1 MKYKFK
7 TLIKIYLNSGIQ
19 SLKNI
24 EILETMLQTDLV
36 KGMIS
41 VSIS

>member
-1 MKYKFK
+1 MQYHFK